1 MRAADEE
8 VKRRAEADAKRQI
21 EASRVAAANE
31 VAAAPVRVFSF
42 VVFSPTVCPYI
53 HTEPVFINST
63 HNSQGFPAA
72 FNAAAVAA
80 IASGDASK
88 VHVILRIVRAPGTPA
103 FARAL
108 PGGAKTWSDP
118 AVWIGLD
125 RFYNSRLVDSRMGDE
140 ADDISN
146 SGNGAPYIGSRRDL
160 AWRMAS
166 VGLPP
171 HAIGGILARL
181 PVHDDSESS
190 LPGEPTRQMDIQT
203 LNSIQ
208 KDPPT
213 GKQGSNTSEDVNN
226 RGNGNNDANNTG
238 LPPRVAPVPVASA
251 DRVGR
256 SVGRVWEVSKSV
268 NNNNDADANIDDDQI
283 AKSGGGTGTHFG
295 DDDDAITRIRQS
307 GTSSGAGAAIVHD
320 AWIERMRLAAR
331 ASSDPAGGKKKR
343 FKNGSSI
350 GSADSSSIPDD
361 AENTAPWWAL
371 PTGATGIGGKS
382 PFSLDAHCG
391 RSVKSLGFA
400 KRRNNSVSVFGS
412 LTVFP
417 YILTWCFTHHRAP
430 SIAREPWTPL
440 IRSRRWRI
448 TSWAWTSTG
457 MRTTRM
463 GMEPATGKLIPTRV
477 TSEPAIKTARIPL
490 RPTGAACPPTF
501 TSRRR
506 GRTSRWLA
514 GTRAVTLLARE
525 NNPRIVPQTPI
536 TMKGP
541 LKVPYEV
548 PTTPSPP
555 WRVR

>member
-53 HTEPVFINST
+53 HTEPVFINLT

-140 ADDISN
+140 ADDNSN

-320 AWIERMRLAAR
+320 AWIERMRLAAF
-331 ASSDPAGGKKKR
+331 ASSDPGGGIKKR

-371 PTGATGIGGKS
+371 PTGATAGIGGKS

-391 RSVKSLGFA
+391 RTLKSLEFA

-412 LTVFP
+412 LTVCP
-417 YILTWCFTHHRAP
+417 YIPTNFVFYFTGLHP
-430 SIAREPWTPL
+430 SR
-440 IRSRRWRI
+440 
-448 TSWAWTSTG
+448 G
-457 MRTTRM
+457 N
-463 GMEPATGKLIPTRV
+463 
-477 TSEPAIKTARIPL
+477 
-490 RPTGAACPPTF
+490 
-501 TSRRR
+501 R
-506 GRTSRWLA
+506 GRR
-514 GTRAVTLLARE
+514 
-525 NNPRIVPQTPI
+525 
-536 TMKGP
+536 
-541 LKVPYEV
+541 
-548 PTTPSPP
+548 
-555 WRVR
+555 